1 MKLRIRL
8 LLCSSL
14 ALLAILSINP
24 AAAATITV
32 TNTNDNGP
40 GSLRD
45 AIASASPGDTIDF
58 SLPIPETIT
67 IDGPLAIF
75 NSLTISGPGP
85 SNLLITATNVGV
97 FQIGPFT
104 PGVTISG
111 LTIQGGGIS
120 ALPLYGGGIRNEGET
135 TIENCTVSG
144 NAAAWG
150 GGIYNHGTMTIINS
164 TIFGN
169 SAAEYG
175 GGILNQGA
183 MTVVDS
189 FISSNGAGFFGGGID
204 NESTLFLTN
213 STVFGNI
220 IGPRGGGGGAIFTT
234 GYTSLSN
241 TTIYENCAGGF
252 SGSSCNS
259 VGIGGA
265 IFHHS
270 GRLEVKNSI
279 LANNGPSGN
288 CAFLGTL
295 PIPMSYG
302 HNLSDDHTCYFF
314 TAVGDA
320 LGVPPGLDPAGPLFN
335 GGPTRT
341 IALLSGSPAI
351 DAIPVAPTN
360 DCTAID
366 GTPIL
371 TDQRGV
377 ARPQGVGCDIGAF
390 EVTIGDLIAVESLT
404 RIVLEMEIAKGTQ
417 QRLTGRLDAV
427 ADSLDRG
434 DDNRARIELQAFL
447 AEVRVFSLSGRLT
460 YLEAAPLASSAAWVL
475 RSIPFRCRERDDD
488 AHRGDESRAGCED
501 GLRLEKLDLR
511 PQVAGR

>member
-1 MKLRIRL
+1 MKRRIPL
-8 LLCSSL
+8 PLCASL
-14 ALLAILSINP
+14 AFLAILSINP

-32 TNTNDNGP
+32 TSTNDNGP

-45 AIASASPGDTIDF
+45 AIASASPGDTINF
-58 SLPIPETIT
+58 GLPIPETIT

-75 NSLTISGPGP
+75 ESLTISGPGP

-104 PGVTISG
+104 PGVTNSG
-111 LTIQGGGIS
+111 LTIQGGGVS
-120 ALPLYGGGIRNEGET
+120 PGDLPAYGGGIWNQGEA

-144 NAAAWG
+144 NAAVWG
-150 GGIYNHGTMTIINS
+150 GGIYNHGTMTIVNS

-189 FISSNGAGFFGGGID
+189 FISSNGAGFLGGGID
-204 NESTLFLTN
+204 NESTLSLTN
-213 STVFGNI
+213 STIYGNI
-220 IGPRGGGGGAIFTT
+220 IGPRGGGGGAIYTT
-234 GYTSLSN
+234 GYTSMNN

-259 VGIGGA
+259 IGIGGA
-265 IFHHS
+265 IYHYS

-279 LANNGPSGN
+279 VANNGPSGN
-288 CAFLGTL
+288 CAFTGTL

-390 EVTIGDLIAVESLT
+390 EATVGDLIAVRSLT
-404 RIVLEMEIAKGTQ
+404 RIVLEMDMAKGTR
-417 QRLTGRLDAV
+417 QRLTGTLNAV

-434 DDNRARIELQAFL
+434 DDDLARIKLQAFL
-447 AEVRVFSLSGRLT
+447 AEVRVFSLSGKLT
-460 YLEAAPLASSAAWVL
+460 YLEAAPLASSAASVL

-488 AHRGDESRAGCED
+488 AHRDDQSRARCED
-501 GLRLEKLDLR
+501 RFHAWRESN
-511 PQVAGR
+511 AE